1 MYNVFKAIPEDP
13 TDVRIPPDYTG
24 RDEGGAQAGAGA
36 SHQPASLSTGRVMQ
50 EIV

>member
-1 MYNVFKAIPEDP
+1 MYYVFKAIPEDP
-13 TDVRIPPDYTG
+13 TDVRIPPDNTG
-24 RDEGGAQAGAGA
+24 RDEAQAGA